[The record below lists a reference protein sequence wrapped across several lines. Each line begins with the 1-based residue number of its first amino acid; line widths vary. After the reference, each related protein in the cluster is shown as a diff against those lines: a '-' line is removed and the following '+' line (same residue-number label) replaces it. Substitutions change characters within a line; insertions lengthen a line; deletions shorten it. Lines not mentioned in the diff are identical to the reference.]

1 MTDVIIYTAS
11 DVYKRLEV
19 KDSTLRKYVEVLQRE
34 GYNIKKGKQGRREY
48 TERDVMV
55 IEKLIELS
63 KHDGITLEKAAR
75 LIVQKLENFN
85 QNTNTEETQETDLV
99 PFHIKQHLQQ
109 QYSVIAQE
117 MNQSM
122 LEIEKRL
129 SEQAEQSN
137 EEIKASIEQHNER
150 VEKRLE
156 ARDEN
161 LMKTL
166 REIQETKRLMK
177 EYYDE
182 VAAAKEKKKPW
193 WKFW

>member
-1 MTDVIIYTAS
+1 MTDVIIYTAN

-19 KDSTLRKYVEVLQRE
+19 SDSTLRKYTEVLQRE
-34 GYNIKKGKQGRREY
+34 GYTVKKNKRGRREY
-48 TERDVMV
+48 TEHDVMV

-63 KHDGITLEKAAR
+63 KHDGMTLEKAAK

-85 QNTNTEETQETDLV
+85 QNTNTEETQETDLI
-99 PFHIKQHLQQ
+99 PFHIQQQLQQ
-109 QYSVIAQE
+109 QYSVMAKE

-122 LEIEKRL
+122 LEMEKRL
-129 SEQAEQSN
+129 SGQAEQRN
-137 EEIKASIEQHNER
+137 KEIKESIEQHNER

-156 ARDEN
+156 ARDDN

-166 REIQETKRLMK
+166 REIQETKRLMQ
-177 EYYDE
+177 EYHEE